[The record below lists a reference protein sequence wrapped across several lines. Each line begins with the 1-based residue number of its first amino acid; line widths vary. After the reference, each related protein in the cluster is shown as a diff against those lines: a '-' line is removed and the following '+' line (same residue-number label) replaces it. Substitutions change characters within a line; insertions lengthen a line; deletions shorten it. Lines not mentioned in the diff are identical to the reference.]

1 MHSLELT
8 CIDEL
13 WMDISYI
20 DVTDVHPKFSYTDV
34 TDISDKGLGRTDR
47 MLPPDVPDNPADKPA
62 CAGLGLPAA
71 VSIHGPTSTKAGAQQ
86 LHKSPLTC

>member
-1 MHSLELT
+1 MHCELGSDMHSLELT

-20 DVTDVHPKFSYTDV
+20 DV